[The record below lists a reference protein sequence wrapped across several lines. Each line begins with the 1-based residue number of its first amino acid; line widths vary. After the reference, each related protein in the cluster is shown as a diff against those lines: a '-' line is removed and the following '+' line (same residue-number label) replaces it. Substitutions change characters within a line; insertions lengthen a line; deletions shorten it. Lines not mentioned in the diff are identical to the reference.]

1 MYSDLSNK
9 LTGALA
15 LTQPPVAITFGDD
28 ASNAPEPEQAVPAGC
43 SFWEIGAK
51 QTVST
56 HAAHHQ
62 HCSIGVHTHN
72 LQGAAASQGAEL
84 ETALGAMTGLG
95 YVTGDEV
102 AQIPVMGKNHSNV
115 TYGPLNAAQN
125 QPTLVL
131 VVADAAQSLT
141 LTEAVTRVDGQ
152 APPAMGRPACALV
165 PQVVN
170 SGAAAASLGCC
181 GARAY
186 MDSLKSNIVLWGLP
200 GDRLEQY
207 VSTIETMSSANS
219 ILTNFHTKRREA
231 IEGGQT
237 PSVQDSLDALQG

>member
-1 MYSDLSNK
+1 M
-9 LTGALA
+9 
-15 LTQPPVAITFGDD
+15 
-28 ASNAPEPEQAVPAGC
+28 
-43 SFWEIGAK
+43 
-51 QTVST
+51 ST

-72 LQGAAASQGAEL
+72 LQGAAANQGAEL

-115 TYGPLNAAQN
+115 TYGPLNEAQN

-170 SGAAAASLGCC
+170 SGSAAASLGCC

-231 IEGGQT
+231 IEDGQT
-237 PSVQDSLDALQG
+237 PSVQDSLDALKG

>member
-1 MYSDLSNK
+1 M
-9 LTGALA
+9 
-15 LTQPPVAITFGDD
+15 
-28 ASNAPEPEQAVPAGC
+28 
-43 SFWEIGAK
+43 
-51 QTVST
+51 
-56 HAAHHQ
+56 
-62 HCSIGVHTHN
+62 HTHN

-115 TYGPLNAAQN
+115 TYGPLDEAQN

-219 ILTNFHTKRREA
+219 ILWLSH
-231 IEGGQT
+231 QT
-237 PSVQDSLDALQG
+237 T

>member
-1 MYSDLSNK
+1 
-9 LTGALA
+9 
-15 LTQPPVAITFGDD
+15 
-28 ASNAPEPEQAVPAGC
+28 
-43 SFWEIGAK
+43 
-51 QTVST
+51 
-56 HAAHHQ
+56 
-62 HCSIGVHTHN
+62 
-72 LQGAAASQGAEL
+72 
-84 ETALGAMTGLG
+84 
-95 YVTGDEV
+95 
-102 AQIPVMGKNHSNV
+102 
-115 TYGPLNAAQN
+115 
-125 QPTLVL
+125 
-131 VVADAAQSLT
+131 LT